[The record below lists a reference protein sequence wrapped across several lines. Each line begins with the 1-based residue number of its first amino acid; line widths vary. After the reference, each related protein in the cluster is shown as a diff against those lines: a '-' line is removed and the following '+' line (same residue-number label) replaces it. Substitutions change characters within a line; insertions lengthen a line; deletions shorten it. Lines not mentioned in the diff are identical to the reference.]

1 MRGYIFV
8 LTSDIHRHVPFVSL
22 DQFKPNLDGTLLGAS
37 HIKIILDILYAKW
50 VTIAENAKMS

>member
-1 MRGYIFV
+1 LLKKNTGFEAGKFSV
-8 LTSDIHRHVPFVSL
+8 TF
-22 DQFKPNLDGTLLGAS
+22 GTLLGAS